1 MSGSDKLI
9 TIASCKDVGVFS
21 VHFFFFLFITLLIFF
36 AFRAPLFNGI
46 VGLFQQATL
55 PVQGSIH
62 TAFWGLSQQRPSD
75 SAIVEENKKLRERLI
90 IFEELKKE
98 NNALHDQ
105 FETTELA
112 TFEQIPVRIV
122 GSKGLIPG
130 VSLPSQVVIDKGQKN
145 NITVGNAVVYEN
157 NLVGK
162 VIKVTPRLAV
172 VDPITKNGVTFT
184 GKGLQTNALGVVRGQ
199 GDNIILDNVVL
210 SDKLNVG
217 DIVVTKGDLNESGVG
232 LPSDLVVGKIS
243 SVDRRPSN
251 LFQSA
256 EIQSLIDITKLTT
269 VFVLQIKQ

>member
-1 MSGSDKLI
+1 MQRRRGIFGAFL
-9 TIASCKDVGVFS
+9 
-21 VHFFFFLFITLLIFF
+21 FFLFITLLIFF

-210 SDKLNVG
+210 SNKLNVG